1 MIMRSVLAALAL
13 AIATTQVLAASD
25 NAATPEDVLNSMMA
39 VDKLSADTYSHAK
52 EIGTDFNRKHFIL
65 GACVS
70 SRDTYLSCRATIEGV
85 EKINDEFEAKP
96 RTPFDDKGQ
105 KEICAAFHRFE
116 YRQFRLVVTLINEP
130 RSIESG
136 GFNGYFEDCFTRLK
150 PALTGFIRRLA
161 DYAPSCRDKII
172 ENNGQLERAFDDAI
186 KKIKVRWGAR
196 SAMPVDIPA
205 PLD

>member
-13 AIATTQVLAASD
+13 AIAITQVLPASNDAAI
-25 NAATPEDVLNSMMA
+25 PEDVLNSMMV
-39 VDKLSADTYSHAK
+39 VDKLSADTHSHAK

-65 GACVS
+65 GAY
-70 SRDTYLSCRATIEGV
+70 DTYLSCRATIEGV

-96 RTPFDDKGQ
+96 RTPFDDRGQ
-105 KEICAAFHRFE
+105 KEICSAFHRFE
-116 YRQFRLVVTLINEP
+116 YQN
-130 RSIESG
+130 G
-136 GFNGYFEDCFTRLK
+136 GFDGYFEDCFTRLK

-186 KKIKVRWGAR
+186 KEIKVRWGAR
-196 SAMPVDIPA
+196 RAMPVDIPV